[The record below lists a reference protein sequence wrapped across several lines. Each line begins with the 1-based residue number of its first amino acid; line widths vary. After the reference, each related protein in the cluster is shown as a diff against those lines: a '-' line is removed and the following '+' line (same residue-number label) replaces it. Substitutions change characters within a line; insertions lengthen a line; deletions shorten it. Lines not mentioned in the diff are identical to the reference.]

1 MAEPTHS
8 VLTDIQVPFWRLVLI
23 FLKWTIAALPAIVLL
38 LVVLTLLWGA
48 LFNGLLSMVPDTAVA
63 P

>member
-1 MAEPTHS
+1 

-48 LFNGLLSMVPDTAVA
+48 LFNGLLSMVPETTVA

>member
-1 MAEPTHS
+1 MAEPTHY
-8 VLTDIQVPFWRLVLI
+8 VLTDIRVPFWRLVLI

-38 LVVLTLLWGA
+38 LVVLTVLWAA
-48 LFNGLLSMVPDTAVA
+48 LFNGMLSMVPDTTVA